1 MRSAGVD
8 IRLLFARHMKVAIVK
23 FVDIDSK
30 AFKVYTDCTLVNQ
43 SDYLTYTNV
52 LFYWSIQVQVAA
64 LQTVR
69 TVAQAGASEQPRGEA
84 HEWALLLL
92 HKLAAD
98 ITSIIYMASKVHH
111 LQQFRVTFFH

>member
-1 MRSAGVD
+1 M
-8 IRLLFARHMKVAIVK
+8 HM
-23 FVDIDSK
+23 DIDSN
-30 AFKVYTDCTLVNQ
+30 AFKMYTDCTLVNQ
-43 SDYLTYTNV
+43 SDYLMYIII
-52 LFYWSIQVQVAA
+52 LFYRSIQVQVAA

-98 ITSIIYMASKVHH
+98 ITTIIYMATKVRH
-111 LQQFRVTFFH
+111 LHQFHATFFH